1 MGVGCSKFL
10 FVSGGWGGD
19 GCSRWVGSG
28 LWQVGWG
35 LVLVELV
42 GKRLGSGR
50 TRLGLR
56 QFCQGL
62 GAGLGAAGLTFQH
75 RRKLE

>member
-1 MGVGCSKFL
+1 MGAGCSKFL
-10 FVSGGWGGD
+10 FVWRVGWG
-19 GCSRWVGSG
+19 WVLAVGGPG

-42 GKRLGSGR
+42 GKRLGPGR

-56 QFCQGL
+56 QFCPGL
-62 GAGLGAAGLTFQH
+62 GAGLGGAGLTFQH